1 MSLRLLSYGDR
12 AVLAEVD
19 ELDQVLALH
28 EELEA
33 TRPDGVLD
41 VVPAA
46 RSLAVVVDP
55 HRMPLQSA
63 RAWVAAAFD
72 RLRHPVHGAPLQVA
86 HAAQTG
92 AHRHGTARAVTIDV
106 DYDGEDLPEVASILG
121 LTVDEVVDLHTGTPW
136 RVAFGG
142 FALGFG
148 YLVTDHDR
156 LIVPRRDEAR
166 AVVPA
171 GSVGLAGEFSGVY
184 PRSGPGGWQ
193 LIGTT
198 DAPLWDPNRDPAALL
213 SPGTTVTFRRRS

>member
-1 MSLRLLSYGDR
+1 LNLRLLPYGDR
-12 AVLAEVD
+12 AVLAE
-19 ELDQVLALH
+19 LDTLQDVLALH
-28 EELEA
+28 EALEA
-33 TRPDGVLD
+33 TRPAGVLD

-46 RSLAVVVDP
+46 RTVAVLVDP
-55 HRMPLQSA
+55 HRMPLDTA
-63 RAWVAAAFD
+63 RAWVSAA
-72 RLRHPVHGAPLQVA
+72 Q
-86 HAAQTG
+86 AAQTG
-92 AHRHGTARAVTIDV
+92 ARSYGRARAVTIDV

-121 LTVDEVVDLHTGTPW
+121 LTVDEVIDLHTGTPW

-156 LIVPRRDEAR
+156 LVMPRREQAR
-166 AVVPA
+166 TAVPA